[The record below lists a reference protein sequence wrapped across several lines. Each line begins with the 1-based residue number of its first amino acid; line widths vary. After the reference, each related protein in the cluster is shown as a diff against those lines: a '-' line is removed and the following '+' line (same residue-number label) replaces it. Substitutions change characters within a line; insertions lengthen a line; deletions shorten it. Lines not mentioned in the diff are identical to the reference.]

1 MTPVIK
7 VGDRT
12 LTASELVDCLT
23 RHQLM
28 PRLIQELL
36 IDEAIA
42 SVDCNTEEVAIA
54 HQTFYQKHQL
64 ASEADKD
71 AWRQQR
77 GVSPDAFEALILRDL
92 KLEKYKAQTWETQ
105 VESYFLQRKTQ
116 LDRVLYSLIRTED
129 AGLAQE
135 LYFRIHDDGESF
147 SDLSRQYSEGQE
159 AQTGGL
165 IGPVELSVPHPTL
178 AKMLSISQPNQIWS
192 PTRIGEWFIIV
203 RLEKFVPAQMDEAMR
218 QRLLNELFSQ
228 WLQTQLKQVAVQ
240 VLTLPQ
246 PPEPSATD
254 LNSP

>member
-1 MTPVIK
+1 MAPLIK

-12 LTASELVDCLT
+12 LTATELIDCLT

-36 IDEAIA
+36 IDDAIS
-42 SVDCNTEEVAIA
+42 SVELSKDEVAIA
-54 HQTFYQKHQL
+54 HQTFCQKHQL
-64 ASEADKD
+64 ATEADQET
-71 AWRQQR
+71 WRQQR
-77 GVSPDAFEALILRDL
+77 GLSREAFEAVVLRDL

-147 SDLSRQYSEGQE
+147 SDLARQYSEGQE

-178 AKMLSISQPNQIWS
+178 AKMLSISQPNQLWS

-218 QRLLNELFSQ
+218 QRLSNELFGQ
-228 WLQTQLKQVAVQ
+228 WLQNQLKGISIE
-240 VLTLPQ
+240 VLTQPQ
-246 PPEPSATD
+246 ASSASED
-254 LNSP
+254 LNL

>member
-12 LTASELVDCLT
+12 LSAGELVDCLT

-36 IDEAIA
+36 IDDAIA
-42 SVDCNTEEVAIA
+42 SIECEAEEVAIA
-54 HQTFYQKHQL
+54 HQTFCQKHQL
-64 ASEADKD
+64 ATDAEKD
-71 AWRQQR
+71 TWRQQR
-77 GVSPDAFEALILRDL
+77 SLSPEAFEAIILHDL
-92 KLEKYKAQTWETQ
+92 KLEKYKVQTWQTQ
-105 VESYFLQRKTQ
+105 IESYFLQRKTQ
-116 LDRVLYSLIRTED
+116 LDRVLYSLIRTKD

-147 SDLSRQYSEGQE
+147 SDLARQYSEGQE

-203 RLEKFVPAQMDEAMR
+203 RLEKFVPAQMDDAMR
-218 QRLLNELFSQ
+218 QRLLNELFGQ
-228 WLQTQLKQVAVQ
+228 WLQSQLKAVAVE
-240 VLTLPQ
+240 VLPLPHST
-246 PPEPSATD
+246 ESSAD
-254 LNSP
+254 

>member
-1 MTPVIK
+1 MAPLIK

-12 LTASELVDCLT
+12 LTATELIDCLT

-36 IDEAIA
+36 IDDAIS
-42 SVDCNTEEVAIA
+42 SVELSKDEVAIA
-54 HQTFYQKHQL
+54 HQTFCQKYQL
-64 ASEADKD
+64 ATEADQET
-71 AWRQQR
+71 WRQQR
-77 GVSPDAFEALILRDL
+77 GLSREAFEAVVLRDL

-147 SDLSRQYSEGQE
+147 SDLARQYSEGQE

-178 AKMLSISQPNQIWS
+178 AKMLSISQPNQLWS

-218 QRLLNELFSQ
+218 QRLSNELFGQ
-228 WLQTQLKQVAVQ
+228 WLQNQLKGTSIE
-240 VLTLPQ
+240 VLTQPQ
-246 PPEPSATD
+246 ASSASED
-254 LNSP
+254 LNL